1 PEAPALPSPDQRVRD
16 ADLLPIPSREVE
28 VAWTP
33 GHTGGHVCL
42 VERATE
48 VIFTADHVLPGINS
62 GLGLGGVSP
71 TNPIADY
78 VAALERVAQFDPF
91 VVAPGHEYR
100 FRGLAERAEVL
111 REHHLKRAREVE
123 AAMGRSTSV

>member
-1 PEAPALPSPDQRVRD
+1 A
-16 ADLLPIPSREVE
+16 EV
-28 VAWTP
+28 V
-33 GHTGGHVCL
+33 
-42 VERATE
+42 
-48 VIFTADHVLPGINS
+48 FTADHVLPGINS

-78 VAALERVAQFDPF
+78 IRALERISQFDPF

-100 FRGLAERAEVL
+100 FRGLADRAAVL

-123 AAMGRSTSV
+123 AGMQSSPTVWELARRVTWSDGF